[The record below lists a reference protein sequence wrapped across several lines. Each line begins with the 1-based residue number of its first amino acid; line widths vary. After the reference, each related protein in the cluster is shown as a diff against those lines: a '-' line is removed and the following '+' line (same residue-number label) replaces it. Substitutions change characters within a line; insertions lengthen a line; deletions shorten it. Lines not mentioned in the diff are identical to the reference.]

1 MAKLRRVA
9 SHVATTTLSYAGA
22 NDRGSRKEWVFSLS
36 GSLGAELVGRY
47 ERDGVLFPIRV
58 LSLAEVVEYRDAL
71 EAVAASFGN
80 GYQRR
85 FDNLHL
91 FFPWAYRLAANEALL
106 NAVES
111 ILGPDL
117 VVDGTLVFYKPPH
130 DSSYA
135 SWHQDS
141 VYSGW
146 HLTPSVSVWIAL
158 TRSEPENGCMRVVPG
173 SHHQGLLEH
182 DNVLDDPN
190 LLNRRGER
198 LRMDVDEA
206 QALDVIL
213 APGEMSLH
221 HTNIVH
227 GSNANGSAEPRI
239 GFIVRFVTS
248 RATKRERQ
256 VMRVRGAADCSHLR
270 LASPPLEEDLR
281 VAVLNWKEATDSTR
295 RQAQSVVR

>member
-1 MAKLRRVA
+1 MSPDLVER
-9 SHVATTTLSYAGA
+9 YAH
-22 NDRGSRKEWVFSLS
+22 
-36 GSLGAELVGRY
+36 
-47 ERDGVLFPIRV
+47 DGLLFPIRV
-58 LSLAEVVEYRDAL
+58 LSAAEAVRYRDAL
-71 EAVAASFGN
+71 EQVAQVCGD
-80 GYQRR
+80 GERRR

-91 FFPWAYRLAANEALL
+91 FFPWAYRLATDEQLL
-106 NAVES
+106 NAVET

-130 DSSYA
+130 DASYA

-146 HLTPSVSVWIAL
+146 HLTPSVSAWIAL
-158 TRSEPENGCMRVVPG
+158 TPSERSNGCMRAIPG
-173 SHHQGLLEH
+173 SHKDGLLEH

-198 LRMDVDEA
+198 IRMDVDES
-206 QALDVIL
+206 QAVDIVLQ
-213 APGEMSLH
+213 PGEISLH

-227 GSNANGSAEPRI
+227 GSNPNGSDGPRI

-248 RATKRERQ
+248 KTTNRERP
-256 VMRVRGAADCSHLR
+256 VMRVRGDADCSHLR
-270 LASPPLEEDLR
+270 LAPPPVNDDVRSGVER
-281 VAVLNWKEATDSTR
+281 WRAATDSTL